1 MEGEGPDKGGDDG
14 FSADDFPGRDLFA
27 SGDPMK
33 ILARLHTDDPLELW
47 PRCAEWIEQ
56 QSVLMQP
63 DRLYLRVVA
72 RLAYAGPTYRGQPP
86 LTAWI
91 AERMA
96 VSLRELLSDDLQEE
110 RRELPIGLEEDP
122 RYVFLSKTLGIE
134 IGLAPRV
141 CNRLNSLPL
150 EQRAVFAGVLVQGK
164 GIQGY
169 ATASGLEPEQVKS
182 LLQRAIRAIGI
193 RKDVD
198 LRRFEWGKGVLPED
212 GDDD

>member
-47 PRCAEWIEQ
+47 PRCAEWISQ

-72 RLAYAGPTYRGQPP
+72 RLAYAGPAYRGKPP
-86 LTAWI
+86 LNAWI

-141 CNRLNSLPL
+141 QPPQSPAARATLRVCRGADSRKWHPGLREHERSDARASEGPAPTRDPRDRDPQGRRSPSLRMGKRGPTGG
-150 EQRAVFAGVLVQGK
+150 QR
-164 GIQGY
+164 
-169 ATASGLEPEQVKS
+169 
-182 LLQRAIRAIGI
+182 
-193 RKDVD
+193 
-198 LRRFEWGKGVLPED
+198 
-212 GDDD
+212 